1 MNLKYVHSLILDN
14 LFFTLLA
21 STKAFFLRYL
31 RKSWHPGTF
40 RNQEKVWKEER
51 KAAEEDKK
59 IAQKRKELEEER
71 QIQEL
76 QQIQE
81 SSGARKRAERV
92 EWLYA
97 APNQS
102 NKTGSDMEEYLLG
115 KRRVDE
121 LFKQKNDSQQ
131 VSATFKALV

>member
-1 MNLKYVHSLILDN
+1 MGGGDLNLK
-14 LFFTLLA
+14 
-21 STKAFFLRYL
+21 
-31 RKSWHPGTF
+31 KSWHPGTF

-51 KAAEEDKK
+51 KAAEEEKK

-81 SSGARKRAERV
+81 SSGARKREERV

-97 APNQS
+97 AAPSQS
-102 NKTGSDMEEYLLG
+102 NKTGNDMEEFLLG
-115 KRRVDE
+115 KKRVDE
-121 LFKQKNDSQQ
+121 LFKQKTE
-131 VSATFKALV
+131 AEK